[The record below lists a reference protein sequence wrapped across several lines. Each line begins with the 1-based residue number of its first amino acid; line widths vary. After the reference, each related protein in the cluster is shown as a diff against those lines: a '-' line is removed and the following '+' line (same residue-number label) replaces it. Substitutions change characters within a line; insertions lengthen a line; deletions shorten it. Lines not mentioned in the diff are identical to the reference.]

1 MKNNLKLALLLAIGL
16 AAGSNLWGQA
26 MSGTVVGRV
35 TDPSGSAVPG
45 ASVTVIN
52 DGTHLTRTV
61 TTNAE
66 GDFRANDFPTGSL
79 TVTVEHGGFAKLVR
93 AGLQLAAAD
102 TITVNLQLNIGD
114 VQQTVQVTAEASL
127 VQSQS
132 AAVTTLVSNQQIME
146 TPLIGRSFTQML
158 QVVSGA
164 SPTTAGMTEGL
175 SSYGMRASTSVSLN
189 GSTAQNNS
197 YMVDGIDDVAPW
209 LNNLVVVPPLDAVQE
224 QRLEGANYSAEFGS
238 AAGAVTVVQTKSGTN
253 QLHGT
258 AYEFVRN
265 NDFNANTF
273 FGNKTGTPI
282 TEYRR
287 NQFGANVGGRII
299 KDKSFFFVDYEGT
312 RVVQPTLTTTTIP
325 TAAEQ
330 QMVETGNF
338 GAFST
343 TVYDPG
349 TNVGGLR
356 TPFPGNEIPATRLD
370 PAAVRLFQLLPAP
383 TNSGTANNFSFAP
396 YNGKRVDQF
405 DTRFDQN
412 LFSADRLFFKFAYEN
427 TTGVG
432 SGQLP
437 APRNPPFPTGPY
449 VSLGSGFAG
458 NSQMND
464 WSLTANYVKVISP
477 AIVDEFRAG
486 AVRTDLSNLLWDN
499 SLPISTE
506 LGIPNLNISNT
517 QMGFPAIT
525 LPGFMGAGSSTSS
538 TSNPMFG
545 STSSYPE
552 LQHAI
557 TYQYQDIVSINK
569 GTHFMKF
576 GVEFY
581 RDDFDGHTSNSPR
594 GYFDFDGQ
602 YTRQIGSSSATTALS
617 DFALGAWDGSQRST
631 QYGIFGARRW
641 RLAAF
646 AEDSWRVNG
655 RLTVNYGLRYEFQ
668 GPWGDVFDRWSD
680 VNVVTG
686 QAITPTS
693 SNNHCGAS
701 MICPETKDFAPRAGI
716 VYALTKD
723 QKTVFRAGS
732 GFGYFNGDNGGKMM
746 QQNPPMSVIQQ
757 FATNAS
763 AAPNNFLSQGLP
775 LPVQPNL
782 SDPTQ
787 LTYLPYAW
795 DPHLKLARNM
805 QWSAGI
811 QREIVT
817 DLLLDVAYVG
827 SRTNDMLDV
836 VNANQA
842 APGPGALGPRRPLYT
857 VNPALGDISL
867 RTNYGAAKYHSL
879 QVNLRKRYS
888 HGLTGTVA
896 YTWSHNMTN
905 TSGPNSNDYPQNDR
919 CYKCEWGDAPEDRN
933 EMLMINH
940 VYQFP
945 FGAGRQFVNKGLL
958 SHVIGDWDLSGLW
971 TMYTGLHFNPSMS
984 TSVSGSLGS
993 PLVNPVERPNLNGT
1007 PNLPADQ
1014 RSITHWFNVSAFSI
1028 PAAYTFGNSG
1038 YDVLVGPGLM
1048 TADLGLHRTFLITE
1062 SKQLTFRWEVFNAFN
1077 RANFSNPSAVIG
1089 SSAAG
1094 TISATNPARTM
1105 QLALRLTF

>member
-1 MKNNLKLALLLAIGL
+1 MKHMAWTILVMVLSVSGL
-16 AAGSNLWGQA
+16 FGQA
-26 MSGTVVGRV
+26 LSGTVVGTV
-35 TDPSGSAVPG
+35 TDQSGAAVPE
-45 ASVTVIN
+45 ATVTIVN
-52 DGTHLTRTV
+52 DGTHLTRTT
-61 TTNAE
+61 TTNPA
-66 GDFRANDFPTGSL
+66 GQFRADDFPTGNL
-79 TVTVEHGGFAKLVR
+79 TVTVEHSGFIKLVR
-93 AGLQLAAAD
+93 SGLRLLAAD
-102 TITVNLQLNIGD
+102 TITVNLQLSIGN
-114 VQQTVQVTAEASL
+114 VQQTVEVTAQASL
-127 VQSQS
+127 VQSQT
-132 AAVTTLVSNQQIME
+132 AAVTTAVTNQQIAE

-164 SPTTAGMTEGL
+164 SPSTAGMTEGL

-197 YMVDGIDDVAPW
+197 YMIDGIDDVAPW
-209 LNNLVVVPPLDAVQE
+209 LDNLVVVPPLDAVQE
-224 QRLEGANYSAEFGS
+224 TRLEGANYSAEYGS

-258 AYEFVRN
+258 AYEYVRN

-287 NQFGANVGGRII
+287 NQFGANTGGRII

-338 GAFST
+338 GGYST
-343 TVYDPG
+343 TIYDPD

-370 PAAVRLFQLLPAP
+370 PAAVKLFQLLPAP
-383 TNSGTANNFSFAP
+383 TNSSTANNFSFAP
-396 YNGKRVDQF
+396 YNGKRVDQY
-405 DTRFDQN
+405 DLRYDQN
-412 LFSADRLFFKFAYEN
+412 LSKADRLFVKWAYEN

-437 APRNPPFPTGPY
+437 APSNPPFATGPY

-464 WSLTANYVKVISP
+464 WSLTTNYVKVISP
-477 AIVDEFRAG
+477 TVVNEFRAG
-486 AVRTDLSNLLWDN
+486 AARTDLSNLLWDDT
-499 SLPISTE
+499 LPISSE

-525 LPGFMGAGSSTSS
+525 LPGFMGTGSSTSS
-538 TSNPMFG
+538 TSNPLFG

-557 TYQYQDIVSINK
+557 TYQYQDIVSVQK
-569 GTHFMKF
+569 GTHFLKF
-576 GVEFY
+576 GLEFY

-602 YTRQIGSSSATTALS
+602 YTRQVGSSADTTALS
-617 DFALGAWDGSQRST
+617 DFAIGAWDGSQRST

-646 AEDSWRVNG
+646 AEDSWRVNN
-655 RLTVNYGLRYEFQ
+655 RLTVIYGLRYEFQ

-701 MICPETKDFAPRAGI
+701 MICPDTKDFAPRVGI
-716 VYALTKD
+716 AYSLTKD

-732 GFGYFNGDNGGKMM
+732 GMGYFNGDNGGKMM

-757 FATNAS
+757 FTTNAS
-763 AAPNNFLSQGLP
+763 AAPVNFLSQGLP

-795 DPHLKLARNM
+795 DPNLKLARNM

-811 QREIVT
+811 QREIVPS
-817 DLLLDVAYVG
+817 LLLDVSYVG

-842 APGPGALGPRRPLYT
+842 APGPGPLGPRRPLYT
-857 VNPALGDISL
+857 VNPAIGDISF

-879 QVNLRKRYS
+879 QVNLTKRYS
-888 HGLTGTVA
+888 AGLTGSVA
-896 YTWSHNMTN
+896 YTWSHNMTD
-905 TSGPNSNDYPQNDR
+905 TSGPNSNDYPQNDQ
-919 CYKCEWGDAPEDRN
+919 CYKCEWGNAPEDRN

-940 VYQFP
+940 VYEFP
-945 FGAGRQFVNKGLL
+945 VGVGRRFVNHGWL
-958 SHVIGDWDLSGLW
+958 SQVLGDWDLSGLW
-971 TMYTGLHFNPSMS
+971 TMYTGLHFDPSMS

-993 PLVNPVERPNLNGT
+993 PLVNPVERPNLSGS
-1007 PNLPADQ
+1007 PNLPTGQ
-1014 RSITHWFNVSAFSI
+1014 RSISHWFNVSAFSI

-1048 TADLGLHRTFLITE
+1048 TADLGLHRAFAIAE
-1062 SKQLTFRWEVFNAFN
+1062 GKKLTFRWEVFNTFN
-1077 RANFSNPSAVIG
+1077 RANFSNPNATIG
-1089 SSAAG
+1089 SPAAG
-1094 TISATNPARTM
+1094 TISSTNPARTM